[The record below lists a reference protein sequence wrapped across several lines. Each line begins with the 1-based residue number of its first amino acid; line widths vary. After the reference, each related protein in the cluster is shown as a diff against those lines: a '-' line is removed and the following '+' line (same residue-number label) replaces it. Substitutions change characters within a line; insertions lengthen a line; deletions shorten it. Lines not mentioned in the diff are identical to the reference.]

1 MSAPIIKINAARE
14 TKGFFYRVVAL
25 ALTTT
30 VIIMLGAW
38 NSPSEKI
45 YPVNDTVN
53 GWTKTINGQEYLKQR
68 IQQSDLPAKE
78 VKFMIDSIITPL
90 QDLISKQVAPPY
102 QAEQKRLQDS
112 VAKIQKPKQ

>member
-1 MSAPIIKINAARE
+1 MSAPIIKINSARE
-14 TKGFFYRVVAL
+14 TKGFFYRVCFL
-25 ALTTT
+25 GLTT
-30 VIIMLGAW
+30 LGLLAFAMR
-38 NSPSEKI
+38 SPAEKL

-102 QAEQKRLQDS
+102 QAEQKRIQDS
-112 VAKIQKPKQ
+112 VAKTQKPKQ

>member
-1 MSAPIIKINAARE
+1 MCAILLSTTFVMAAFMG
-14 TKGFFYRVVAL
+14 KQY
-25 ALTTT
+25 
-30 VIIMLGAW
+30 
-38 NSPSEKI
+38 EKL

-112 VAKIQKPKQ
+112 ISKQVKPKQ